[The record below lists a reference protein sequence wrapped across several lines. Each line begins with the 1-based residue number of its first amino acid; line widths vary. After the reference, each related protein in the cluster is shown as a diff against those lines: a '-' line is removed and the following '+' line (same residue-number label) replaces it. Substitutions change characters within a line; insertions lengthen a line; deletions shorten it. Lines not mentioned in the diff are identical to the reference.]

1 MLTII
6 FIGEN
11 GGKWGKNGEKWGKY
25 VAIFKQQK
33 FP

>member
-11 GGKWGKNGEKWGKY
+11 GGKWGKMGKNVGKC